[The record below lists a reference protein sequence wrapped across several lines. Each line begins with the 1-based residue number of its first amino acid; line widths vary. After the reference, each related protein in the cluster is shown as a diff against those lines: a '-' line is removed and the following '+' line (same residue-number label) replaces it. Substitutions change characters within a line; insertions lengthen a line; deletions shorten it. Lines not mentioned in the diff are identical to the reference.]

1 MERLIALKLA
11 QWRDAD
17 DRKVLLVRGARQV
30 GKTFS
35 IRQLGS
41 SFKYFIEVNFDFD
54 NLVKQFFMAT
64 LDPVVI
70 CEKLSGYYSI
80 PCVPGKTLLFFDEIQ
95 SCPKAI
101 QSLRYFHERMPDLH
115 VVAAGSLLEF
125 AIEQLPSFGVGR
137 ISSLYMYPMT
147 FNEFVA
153 AIEGAGNVAQLKIPE
168 GGIAIDPVFHAKFLD
183 LFRTYSIIGGMPAVV
198 KLYKEKRDLLG
209 CQSVL
214 DELLATFKDDFA
226 KYKTRI
232 SQLKLFE
239 TLKSVTLQAGCKFMY
254 TRIADTGPQT
264 AYKQALDLLE
274 MAGLVHKVYHTSGN
288 GIPLGAEINAKKFK
302 VLPLDIGLHQRML
315 GLGLNELLTDHMAV
329 FVNKG
334 SSAEIFT
341 GLELCAAGASNS
353 ACQLYYWHREARSS
367 NAEVDYL
374 IQKGAAIIPIEV
386 KSGTRG
392 SMQSMSVFM
401 SEHKSRYGIR
411 LSLENC
417 SRYHNIVVI
426 PLYLAGGIADFTPWK
441 NNEKKDKKES
451 AGRKNQFQPKP
462 SPKSQN
468 IP

>member
-1 MERLIALKLA
+1 MKRKLHDNLIEWKN
-11 QWRDAD
+11 DSK
-17 DRKVLLVRGARQV
+17 RKPLLMRGARQV
-30 GKTFS
+30 GKTWLV
-35 IRQLGS
+35 RELGK
-41 SFKYFIEVNFDFD
+41 SFRYFIEVNFEENKDASR
-54 NLVKQFFMAT
+54 FFKGDLNPSKIIEMLSVYYDTPVIPGET
-64 LDPVVI
+64 LI
-70 CEKLSGYYSI
+70 
-80 PCVPGKTLLFFDEIQ
+80 FFDEIQ
-95 SCPKAI
+95 SCPEALS
-101 QSLRYFHERMPDLH
+101 SLRFFYEKMPDLH

-441 NNEKKDKKES
+441 NNEKK
-451 AGRKNQFQPKP
+451 G
-462 SPKSQN
+462 
-468 IP
+468 